1 MANGWRVEFHYVRWM
16 LAKSLFKETPEPIK
30 GWVTVPETPGL
41 GLDPK
46 PGMIEEYRAR

>member
-1 MANGWRVEFHYVRWM
+1 MMY
-16 LAKSLFKETPEPIK
+16 KSVYQSIPEPVK

-46 PGMIEEYRAR
+46 PGIIKEYRSRE